1 MEWDGNFVLWWSSSL
16 NHASFL
22 LVPSWVMFPG
32 AIMGY
37 VLDLCMYAGSVKFAM
52 ILAAGGTLYF
62 HLSYSLSGD
71 LYLVMDGGTCNTVRI
86 IHRYPWLKKVEC
98 GSQADGALDSN

>member
-37 VLDLCMYAGSVKFAM
+37 VLDLRVYTESVKFAM
-52 ILAAGGTLYF
+52 RLVAGGTLYF
-62 HLSYSLSGD
+62 CFHFSL
-71 LYLVMDGGTCNTVRI
+71 GTCT
-86 IHRYPWLKKVEC
+86 L
-98 GSQADGALDSN
+98 